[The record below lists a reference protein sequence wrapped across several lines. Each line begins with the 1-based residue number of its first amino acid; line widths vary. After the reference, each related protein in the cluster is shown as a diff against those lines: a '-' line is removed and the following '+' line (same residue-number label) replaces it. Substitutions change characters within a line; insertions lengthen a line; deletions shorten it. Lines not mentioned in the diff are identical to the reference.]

1 MALPQQNVKNLIPSL
16 LKSTA
21 TAYTTLGKGILALD
35 QLNKVS
41 ELLETVICS
50 LKEEHGKYD
59 DLLKVLSAL
68 AVQYKKLDVET
79 KSHVRTVKEQA
90 QTNTKIIAE
99 AKQQLSKGKNI
110 SNYFVEI
117 KATAKESQTSSE
129 ELRKKYDIVIYK
141 VKDCCSQAKAGYER
155 NEHKANLAEK
165 GANVGLLG
173 GMGFGGTF
181 AAFQVA
187 TKALCIFGVPG
198 AVAGGALGL
207 IGGCVVGGMAG
218 GLPFATAEALFRK
231 YAEKFK
237 ILDETL
243 SQIDQIL
250 LENFEVLTEI
260 CRLLGKLKKAAQS
273 LAEFDEDTCNTIAQ
287 DGVSHTDDSR
297 TQTTDGNDDANIDF
311 LIGLRFDSFKRA
323 SEELEKNCDYLLDD
337 MPLKALGLLSL
348 GEKYHENTS
357 GKDEK
362 KMI

>member
-1 MALPQQNVKNLIPSL
+1 MPDN
-16 LKSTA
+16 
-21 TAYTTLGKGILALD
+21 
-35 QLNKVS
+35 
-41 ELLETVICS
+41 
-50 LKEEHGKYD
+50 
-59 DLLKVLSAL
+59 
-68 AVQYKKLDVET
+68 
-79 KSHVRTVKEQA
+79 
-90 QTNTKIIAE
+90 
-99 AKQQLSKGKNI
+99 KNI
-110 SNYFVEI
+110 LVVFL
-117 KATAKESQTSSE
+117 Q
-129 ELRKKYDIVIYK
+129 
-141 VKDCCSQAKAGYER
+141 
-155 NEHKANLAEK
+155 

-218 GLPFATAEALFRK
+218 GLPFATAEVLFRK

-273 LAEFDEDTCNTIAQ
+273 LAEFDEDTSNTIAQ
-287 DGVSHTDDSR
+287 DEVSHTDDSS
-297 TQTTDGNDDANIDF
+297 TQTTDGDDTNIDF
-311 LIGLRFDSFKRA
+311 LIGIRFDSFKRA

-348 GEKYHENTS
+348 SEKYDGNTS
-357 GKDEK
+357 GKAK
-362 KMI
+362 KNMI